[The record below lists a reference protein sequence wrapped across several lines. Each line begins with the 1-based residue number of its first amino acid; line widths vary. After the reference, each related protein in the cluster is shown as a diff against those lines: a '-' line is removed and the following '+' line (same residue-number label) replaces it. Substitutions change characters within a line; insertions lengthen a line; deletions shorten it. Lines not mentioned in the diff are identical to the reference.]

1 MIKDCILS
9 EKILKLLNKDNKY
22 KSPDDA
28 ISLYSGLDSLVFPK
42 YFRAI
47 PERFPRIKK
56 DFLLFMGKY

>member
-28 ISLYSGLDSLVFPK
+28 ISLYSGLDSLVFSNVDNIYLNWNRVYSSK
-42 YFRAI
+42 GY
-47 PERFPRIKK
+47 
-56 DFLLFMGKY
+56 